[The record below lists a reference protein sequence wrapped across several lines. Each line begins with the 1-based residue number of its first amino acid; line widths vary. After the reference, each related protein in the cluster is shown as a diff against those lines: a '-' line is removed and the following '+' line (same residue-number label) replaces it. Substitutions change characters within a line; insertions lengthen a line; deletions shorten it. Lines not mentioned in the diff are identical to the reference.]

1 MSIEKTRQMLSMR
14 LSEHAPHGEFLCS
27 WTEMPRTTRISLGIV
42 RAILRESPGYQEI
55 VMECFCSMSDY
66 DWNRIMEE
74 YLTEPL
80 RSKDEVE
87 WIREMDMLRAFRDD

>member
-1 MSIEKTRQMLSMR
+1 MIESKRQMIGMR

-55 VMECFCSMSDY
+55 VMECFCSMTDKEWY
-66 DWNRIMEE
+66 HVMEE
-74 YLTEPL
+74 YLSDPL
-80 RSKDEVE
+80 RSKDEIE
-87 WIREMDMLRAFRDD
+87 WIREMDMLRSFHCE